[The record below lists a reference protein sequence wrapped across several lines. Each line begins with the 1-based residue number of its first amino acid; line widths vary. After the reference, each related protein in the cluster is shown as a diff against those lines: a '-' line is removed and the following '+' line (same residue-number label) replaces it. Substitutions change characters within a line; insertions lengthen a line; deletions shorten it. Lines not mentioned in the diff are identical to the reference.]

1 MKKTLLILAF
11 VLSLIFVFS
20 IVSLAQETENTYYV
34 VQSEESEL
42 AASLIAEGKCIV
54 GIDKLYSSPTNAMAE
69 NSTYFIS
76 QFDGKTLNLILAE
89 DVSYRAGNDTGPR
102 ATGIRLDKAVTLNVY
117 FNGHSWWIPDDNNYS
132 GFFVN
137 NQNAHLSLIGNRTL
151 EEVSAPFNPNS
162 VSATVKS
169 SKVDYYAGYVG
180 LYIEKGDVTV
190 KNAVII
196 GHDELIYQRK
206 DYASGTTVLTLDTC
220 MVRIKNSNYDPI
232 SLKCEGTGNVA
243 SASATIRFNHLYT
256 DDVQINNIME
266 GSYINNSV
274 IKTFYTDSW
283 HANDRIGKDYIYINN
298 TTINEYTT
306 YGDCQHPIAKN
317 STFGKINLTGDTS
330 GGAYATLIDSTYTE
344 LYLVRRYT
352 EPKRNGILYIVTE
365 ADCENAATRIVYTY
379 DDAKKANVSSVDEE
393 YPKNNPALGHST
405 KNNPLAVSY
414 TSFLEKGNG
423 LFVCDVCSKEYEEE
437 VNPLFAFLGYSVME
451 GENASVAIGYEIDT
465 EALKVYEDV
474 TKKTVNYGVY
484 AVSKDKI
491 GDKDIFGA
499 DGNVSEGVI
508 NVDLTEYNFRIIELK
523 IRGISEEYK
532 NSKLTMGAYVME
544 NDGEKTSYS
553 YLQYGKINENEKYS
567 FTSYNEILEVMPPEI
582 IPFEDIEVVV
592 GDKISLP
599 KTAFVNGVEKTLTY
613 TFEDSSISIED
624 YVLTGLSHTNNVKV
638 TVSGKGVQG
647 EFNVTVRDYSV
658 YKYVVVIGVDGA
670 GAYFAN
676 ANTPN
681 LDKIFANGALTYNC
695 LTSNPTISA
704 QCWGSL
710 LHGVTPNL
718 HGLTNDIAAAGA
730 YPNDSSYPSF
740 FRVIRENNENAV
752 LASFA
757 GWNPINVGIVEDGIG
772 VYKKGG
778 MSDSA
783 LTAEILAY
791 LAQNNPNAMFIQFD
805 EADAAGHSSG
815 YGTAT
820 QLAKIAE
827 IDAYIGQIY
836 DSYMQKGIL
845 NETLFIVTSDHGGN
859 GTNHGGLTDAEKYV
873 MFAATG
879 KTVVSGTIGDMEIRD
894 TAAIVLHALGYEQPE
909 KWSARVPSNL
919 FNGVEAPLHRPGT
932 APGRY
937 HETEATPEKGSE
949 GYVTNFVDN
958 KLNTYLTFDG
968 NVADN
973 CGGNTTPN
981 KTITYKDGYYG
992 QGAALNGGYVTLED
1006 FDPSM
1011 VSFTMSFW
1019 MKASSISSDPCI
1031 ISNKNWDSGQNAGF
1045 ALTFINKN
1053 GIVNVRLNYGE
1064 NRNKRA
1070 DCDFALPSDYTNGW
1084 VHIIA
1089 IFDRENNKLGL
1100 SIDFADIKTSNIP
1113 ENLQGTS
1120 LDAGLKTNIGQDGR
1134 GTYNQALPAIIDE
1147 FMIFE
1152 GAFTQEDVNAL
1163 MEYYGM
1169 KN

>member
-1 MKKTLLILAF
+1 MKRTLFIIAFAFMLIF
-11 VLSLIFVFS
+11 VLSVISF
-20 IVSLAQETENTYYV
+20 ANDTDNTYYI

-42 AASLIAEGKCIV
+42 AASLIAEGKSIV
-54 GIDKLYSSPTNAMAE
+54 GIEKLYSSPANAMAE

-89 DVSYRAGNDTGPR
+89 NVSHRAGNDSGPR

-137 NQNAHLSLIGNRTL
+137 NQNAHLYLIGNRTL
-151 EEVSAPFNPNS
+151 EEVSAAFDPNS

-169 SKVDYYAGYVG
+169 PKVDYYGGYVG
-180 LYIEKGDVTV
+180 LYIETGNVTV

-196 GHDELIYQRK
+196 GHDELIYQRN
-206 DYASGTTVLTLDTC
+206 DSASGTTVLTLDTC
-220 MVRIKNSNYDPI
+220 MVRIKNSKYDPI

-256 DDVQINNIME
+256 DDVQINNVMAD
-266 GSYINNSV
+266 SYINNSV

-298 TTINEYTT
+298 TAINEYTT

-344 LYLVRRYT
+344 LYLVRRNT

-379 DDAKKANVSSVDEE
+379 DEETKANVSSIDEE

-405 KNNPLAVSY
+405 KNNPLSVSY

-423 LFVCDVCSKEYEEE
+423 LFVCDVCLKEYEGE
-437 VNPLFAFLGYSVME
+437 VNPLFTFIGYSLME
-451 GENASVAIGYEIDT
+451 GENASVAIGYKINT
-465 EALKVYEDV
+465 EALKIYEDA
-474 TKKTVNYGVY
+474 TKKTLNYGVY

-491 GDKDIFGA
+491 GDKDIFDA
-499 DGNVSEGVI
+499 DGKVSEGVI
-508 NVDLTEYNFRIIELK
+508 NADLSEFNFRTIELK
-523 IRGISEEYK
+523 IKGISDEYK
-532 NSKLTMGAYVME
+532 NSKLAMGVYVME

-553 YLQYGKINENEKYS
+553 YLQYGNIAENEKYS
-567 FTSYNEILEVMPPEI
+567 FASYNEILEAMPPEI
-582 IPFEDIEVVV
+582 IPFEDIEIAV

-599 KTAFVNGVEKTLTY
+599 KTAYVNGVDKTLTY
-613 TFEDSSISIED
+613 TFDDSNISIED
-624 YVLTGLSHTNNVKV
+624 YVLTGISHASEIKIN
-638 TVSGKGVQG
+638 VSGKGVNG
-647 EFNVTVRDYSV
+647 EFKVTVRDYSK

-718 HGLTNDIAAAGA
+718 HGLTNDSAALGA
-730 YPNDSSYPSF
+730 YPSDSSYPSF
-740 FRVIRENNENAV
+740 FRVIRENNEKAV

-778 MSDSA
+778 MSDSS

-791 LAQNNPNAMFIQFD
+791 LAQNNPNAMFVQFD

-836 DSYMQKGIL
+836 ASYEQKGIL
-845 NETLFIVTSDHGGN
+845 NETLFIVTADHGGN
-859 GTNHGGLTDAEKYV
+859 GTNHGGLTDTEKYV

-879 KTVVSGTIGDMEIRD
+879 KTVVNGTIGDMEIRD

-909 KWSARVPSNL
+909 KWSARVPSDL

-932 APGRY
+932 MPGRY
-937 HETEATPEKGSE
+937 HETEATPEKDSE

-968 NVADN
+968 NVTDS
-973 CGGNTTPN
+973 CGGNTTPKN
-981 KTITYKDGYYG
+981 TITYKDGYYG
-992 QGAALNGGYVTLED
+992 QGVALNGGYVTLED

-1011 VSFTMSFW
+1011 ESFTISFW

-1031 ISNKNWDSGQNAGF
+1031 ISNKNWNSGQNTGF
-1045 ALTFINKN
+1045 ALTFANN
-1053 GIVNVRLNYGE
+1053 GGLCVRLNYVEGS
-1064 NRNKRA
+1064 NKRV
-1070 DCDFALPSDYTNGW
+1070 DRDFLLPSDYTKGW

-1089 IFDRENNKLGL
+1089 IVDRKNNKIGL
-1100 SIDFADIKTSNIP
+1100 SVDFADIKTSNIP
-1113 ENLQGTS
+1113 ASQPGVTLET
-1120 LDAGLKTNIGQDGR
+1120 GLNTNIGQDGR
-1134 GTYNQALPAIIDE
+1134 GTYNPALPATIDE